1 MYDNDLLKLHLQ
13 NIKNIPGVENVVLTQ
28 KDGYPITSAGVWL
41 SKREVFSVS
50 SAASAIYSTAK
61 QISSTRLNNILIEGA
76 AAKIFLSPL
85 PLLDEY
91 FITLTAQKKTNIGA
105 IYVEA
110 KNSLSAIQNLLT
122 SNFQVL
128 KPPLIHFTPEEIEE
142 ILRNFSLKYQGE
154 HSLALPKYNNFILD
168 EALTD
173 EINNSLLTIINS
185 IPEINRTFI
194 SLSNGYVISSYD
206 KFNHSLDKS
215 LCAMA
220 FSLYDT
226 AKRVLWILK
235 KSFVES
241 IIGEY
246 GGEFIF
252 IQGLKNAILYA
263 EVAKKGNARI
273 GLLRLLFSS
282 YVNSFNELLEK
293 LESLRPV
300 MPSLELDEVFE
311 SLMVR

>member
-1 MYDNDLLKLHLQ
+1 MYNDLLKLHLQ

-50 SAASAIYSTAK
+50 SAASAIYSAVNML
-61 QISSTRLNNILIEGA
+61 STNKLNNILIEGTS
-76 AAKIFLSPL
+76 AKIFLSPL
-85 PLLDEY
+85 PMLEEY
-91 FITLTAQKKTNIGA
+91 FITLTTQKKTNIGA

-110 KNSLSAIQNLLT
+110 KNSLNAIQNLLI
-122 SNFQVL
+122 SNFQAL
-128 KPPLIHFTPEEIEE
+128 KPPLIHFTPEEIED

-154 HSLALPKYNNFILD
+154 QNLILPKYNFVLD
-168 EALTD
+168 DSLAD
-173 EINNSLLTIINS
+173 EINNSLLTIVKS
-185 IPEINRTFI
+185 IPEISRSFI
-194 SLSNGYVISSYD
+194 SLSNGYILSSYD
-206 KFNHSLDKS
+206 KFNSGFDKS
-215 LCAMA
+215 ICAMA

-226 AKRVLWILK
+226 AKRVFWILK

-241 IIGEY
+241 IVGEY
-246 GGEFIF
+246 SSEFIF

-263 EVAKKGNARI
+263 EVEKQNNSRI

-282 YVNSFNELLEK
+282 YVNSFNEILEK
-293 LESLRPV
+293 FESGKPDV
-300 MPSLELDEVFE
+300 PSLEIDEAFE

>member
-1 MYDNDLLKLHLQ
+1 MYNDDLLKLHLQ

-50 SAASAIYSTAK
+50 SAASAIYSTVN
-61 QISSTRLNNILIEGA
+61 QLSSNRLNNILIEGTS
-76 AAKIFLSPL
+76 AKIFLSPL
-85 PLLDEY
+85 PMLEEY

-110 KNSLSAIQNLLT
+110 KNSLNAIKNLLIT
-122 SNFQVL
+122 NFQAL
-128 KPPLIHFTPEEIEE
+128 KPPLINFTPEEVED

-154 HSLALPKYNNFILD
+154 QTLTLPKYNFILD
-168 EALTD
+168 ESFAD
-173 EINNSLLTIINS
+173 EINNSLLAIVKS
-185 IPEINRTFI
+185 IPEITRSFI
-194 SLSNGYVISSYD
+194 SLNNGYVISSYD
-206 KFNHSLDKS
+206 RSDSRFDKS

-226 AKRVLWILK
+226 ARRVFWILK
-235 KSFVES
+235 RSFVES

-246 GGEFIF
+246 SNEFIF

-263 EVAKKGNARI
+263 EVEKQSNARI

-282 YVNSFNELLEK
+282 YVKSFNELLEK
-293 LESLRPV
+293 LESVKPV
-300 MPSLELDEVFE
+300 IPSLEFGEIFE
-311 SLMVR
+311 TLTVR

>member
-1 MYDNDLLKLHLQ
+1 MYNDDLLKLHLQ

-50 SAASAIYSTAK
+50 SAASAIYSTVN
-61 QISSTRLNNILIEGA
+61 QLSSNKLNNILIEGTS
-76 AAKIFLSPL
+76 AKIFLSPL
-85 PLLDEY
+85 PMLEEY

-110 KNSLSAIQNLLT
+110 KNSLNAIKNLLIT
-122 SNFQVL
+122 NFQAL
-128 KPPLIHFTPEEIEE
+128 KPPLINFTPEEVED

-154 HSLALPKYNNFILD
+154 QTLTLPKYNFILD
-168 EALTD
+168 ESFAD
-173 EINNSLLTIINS
+173 EINNSLLAIVKS
-185 IPEINRTFI
+185 IPEITRSFI
-194 SLSNGYVISSYD
+194 SLNNGYVISSYD
-206 KFNHSLDKS
+206 RSDSRFDKS

-226 AKRVLWILK
+226 ARRVFWILK
-235 KSFVES
+235 RSFVES

-246 GGEFIF
+246 SNEFIF

-263 EVAKKGNARI
+263 EVEKQSNARI

-282 YVNSFNELLEK
+282 YVKSFNELLEK
-293 LESLRPV
+293 LESVKPV
-300 MPSLELDEVFE
+300 IPSLEFGEIFE
-311 SLMVR
+311 TLTVR